1 MGDSVPDAL
10 PPELSPASLLSLDDL
25 RRGLRH
31 CGVSVKVFQGCRIFP
46 PGQVSLGDFTQVD
59 EGVWLLAGKGTIRIG
74 RHVHLAVG
82 SSVSGGG
89 DCQIGDFAG
98 IGAGVRLITGSEVAD
113 GSGLTNP
120 TVPPDLRVVRRGA
133 IRVGAHALV
142 LTGAIVLPDVEI
154 GEGAVVGAGCIVHRN
169 LKAWGIY
176 AGNPVTQV
184 GVRPAERILELAE
197 TLGASKR
204 GDGSNE

>member
-1 MGDSVPDAL
+1 MPDAL
-10 PPELSPASLLSLDDL
+10 PPELSPAPLLSVEEL

-31 CGVSVKVFQGCRIFP
+31 CGTGVKVFRGCRIFP
-46 PGQVSLGDFTQVD
+46 PEQVSLGDFTQVD
-59 EGVWLLAGKGTIRIG
+59 EGVWLLAGEGTIRIG
-74 RHVHLAVG
+74 RHVHLAFG

-89 DCQIGDFAG
+89 SCEIGDFAG

-142 LTGAIVLPDVEI
+142 YTGAIVLPDVEI
-154 GEGAVVGAGCIVHRN
+154 GEGAVVGAGCVVHRS
-169 LKAWGIY
+169 LKPWAVY
-176 AGNPVTQV
+176 AGHPLIQV
-184 GVRPAERILELAE
+184 GVRPADRILELA
-197 TLGASKR
+197 KR
-204 GDGSNE
+204 LSCGRAGYMSDE